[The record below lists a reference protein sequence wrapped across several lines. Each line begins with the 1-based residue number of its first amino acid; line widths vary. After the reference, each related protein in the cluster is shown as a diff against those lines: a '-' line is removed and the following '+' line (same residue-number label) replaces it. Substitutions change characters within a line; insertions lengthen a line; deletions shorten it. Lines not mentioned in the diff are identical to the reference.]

1 MLKLGRILSFP
12 KKVAAHLGDVVLLA
26 VVGVG
31 AVRVPD
37 VILVHLL
44 PAVIIPFPVPAHLT
58 VAHQGVTYRQT
69 MSVPSLSSLLY
80 LTVYIEM
87 LEGI

>member
-1 MLKLGRILSFP
+1 M
-12 KKVAAHLGDVVLLA
+12 LLA

-37 VILVHLL
+37 VVLVHLL
-44 PAVIIPFPVPAHLT
+44 PAVIIPFPVPSHLT
-58 VAHQGVTYRQT
+58 VAHQGVTYRRQT